1 MRSLE
6 LIMLEKMI
14 ISLFITILLILKIK
28 VDIYIKIS
36 IFIIIYL
43 IIFKI
48 IENIFNKSKE
58 LKIYNIIY
66 IILVFYLFIFPIIKL
81 DNNEIDEQENRVLSK
96 KSQLITQEGI
106 NLNFSIETQNWLN
119 DHFYKRKYIIN
130 KNRKI
135 NELIT
140 GRIESE
146 LAFLGKEDWIFYK
159 GDNSIQN
166 YQNMNLFSEEELE
179 KIKNNL
185 ILRKKYFNSKNIK
198 YYTFVAPD
206 KNRIYG
212 AYYPDYIK
220 KVNTNGKVKQL
231 QLYLKNKKEEI
242 VPTIIYPYEILL
254 DKSKKDLT
262 YWKNDTHW
270 NTYGAYI
277 GYLELIKEIK
287 KDFPD
292 IEEVKEENLNIKEEL
307 FLRED
312 LLKILS
318 INDEKR
324 INKYQ
329 NTLYKTLS
337 LKNQS
342 FQYILNKGIN
352 GKEGLITK
360 SDKKY
365 KVLIFR
371 DSFTISL
378 VPYISETFGE
388 VNYVWK
394 QDINEFEDLINSYKP
409 DIVIFEMV
417 ERYIDILKI
426 DFILKEEN

>member
-1 MRSLE
+1 M
-6 LIMLEKMI
+6 
-14 ISLFITILLILKIK
+14 
-28 VDIYIKIS
+28 
-36 IFIIIYL
+36 
-43 IIFKI
+43 
-48 IENIFNKSKE
+48 
-58 LKIYNIIY
+58 
-66 IILVFYLFIFPIIKL
+66 
-81 DNNEIDEQENRVLSK
+81 
-96 KSQLITQEGI
+96 
-106 NLNFSIETQNWLN
+106 
-119 DHFYKRKYIIN
+119 
-130 KNRKI
+130 
-135 NELIT
+135 
-140 GRIESE
+140 
-146 LAFLGKEDWIFYK
+146 
-159 GDNSIQN
+159 
-166 YQNMNLFSEEELE
+166 
-179 KIKNNL
+179 
-185 ILRKKYFNSKNIK
+185 
-198 YYTFVAPD
+198 
-206 KNRIYG
+206 
-212 AYYPDYIK
+212 
-220 KVNTNGKVKQL
+220 
-231 QLYLKNKKEEI
+231 
-242 VPTIIYPYEILL
+242 
-254 DKSKKDLT
+254 
-262 YWKNDTHW
+262 
-270 NTYGAYI
+270 
-277 GYLELIKEIK
+277 
-287 KDFPD
+287 
-292 IEEVKEENLNIKEEL
+292 
-307 FLRED
+307 RED